1 MWIFPLFLIS
11 HTVDLNYNIKYH
23 TADLREE
30 DIVEMEVKKVEN
42 EVNYY
47 LFNSTKNMPEY
58 CKNIL
63 ASIQDKGDIKNLSPI
78 KGLNPVR
85 LKVIGI
91 KKTKEGEY
99 RIRLQL
105 QTLSKEA
112 NQKIGNNEIILDMNI
127 EGGHYNGDIKAR

>member
-1 MWIFPLFLIS
+1 
-11 HTVDLNYNIKYH
+11 
-23 TADLREE
+23 
-30 DIVEMEVKKVEN
+30 MEVKRVEN

-47 LFNSTKNMPEY
+47 LFNPTNNMPEY

-63 ASIQDKGDIKNLSPI
+63 ASIQHKSDIKNLPPI

-85 LKVIGI
+85 LKVISM
-91 KKTKEGEY
+91 KKTKKRQY
-99 RIRLQL
+99 RVRLQL